1 MHANCAAQLGR
12 KKRKRCGEY
21 DSVLGVG
28 ERLGLFARRA
38 RWDRLRCG
46 PRQRY
51 PSVRWG
57 EGIFPECRPFSWL
70 SAVLVTKPML
80 QLAIEMAV
88 AVVTA
93 EAETI
98 SLAFRAFAAQQRGK
112 PPTAV
117 EFDAR
122 AAVKRLRTTV
132 LGMEEE
138 NPERLAEHPRS
149 YRLADIWWC
158 YGESSTDTIW
168 ISNSV
173 PMAFDELLNTLIHEA
188 LHDTT
193 RVDGEFLTCNE
204 EHEVMFLLGRRR
216 ERGQPRSE
224 GAHVIGARK
233 VASFERLGSRVE
245 GGHLLSQG
253 DVAEPAA

>member
-21 DSVLGVG
+21 DSVLSVG

-204 EHEVMFLLGRRR
+204 EHEVMFLLGDRTYW
-216 ERGQPRSE
+216 
-224 GAHVIGARK
+224 
-233 VASFERLGSRVE
+233 
-245 GGHLLSQG
+245 
-253 DVAEPAA
+253 

>member
-21 DSVLGVG
+21 DSVLSVG

-98 SLAFRAFAAQQRGK
+98 SLAFRAFAARASNS
-112 PPTAV
+112 TA
-117 EFDAR
+117 
-122 AAVKRLRTTV
+122 V

-204 EHEVMFLLGRRR
+204 EHEVMFLLGDRTYW
-216 ERGQPRSE
+216 
-224 GAHVIGARK
+224 
-233 VASFERLGSRVE
+233 
-245 GGHLLSQG
+245 
-253 DVAEPAA
+253 